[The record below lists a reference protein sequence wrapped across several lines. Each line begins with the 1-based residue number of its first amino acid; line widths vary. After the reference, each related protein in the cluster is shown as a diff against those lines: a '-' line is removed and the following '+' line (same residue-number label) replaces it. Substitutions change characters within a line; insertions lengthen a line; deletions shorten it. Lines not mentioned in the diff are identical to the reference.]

1 MDVPV
6 DVKHEEYLLML
17 MMLIEDDETYRQ
29 EHDDKVQDQ
38 IGMEYVQDER
48 NKNEDPKNIECLHI
62 MLIDRFHLNKLEE
75 FLDNELPMKIN

>member
-1 MDVPV
+1 
-6 DVKHEEYLLML
+6 
-17 MMLIEDDETYRQ
+17 
-29 EHDDKVQDQ
+29 
-38 IGMEYVQDER
+38 MEYVQDER